1 MVATARPS
9 PTPPRAYIFPPFGEE
24 TIENGVRLMVCPIPK
39 LPLITLLVVVDSGA
53 AVDPK
58 GKEGLA
64 RLTAKSLVEGT
75 PGRSG
80 IELSEI
86 LEGLGTSLE
95 SGADWDSSVL
105 KTTFLA
111 EHLDRVLPLVCE
123 ALTGPT
129 FPERELQR
137 LKAERIADLVQI
149 ESEPRALADQKFET
163 FLYSAESRY
172 SIPSGGSERS
182 VSALTR
188 EDLVQFH
195 AQRYAPASTT
205 VIAVGDVTLE
215 ALQSRLHATL
225 GDWNSPSGGDSA
237 PRNTIASSGRTVR
250 IVDKTD
256 APQSELRVG
265 HGGLERKHP
274 DYFPAVVM
282 NAVLGGLFGSRIN
295 LNLREAHG
303 YTYGASS
310 YFDWRKE
317 AGPFVISTAVQTE
330 VTGAALKE
338 IFLEIDRIRAEEIT
352 ESELSLAKEYL
363 DGVFPIRYETTAS
376 IAAALANMRIY
387 GLPRNYYDTYRER
400 IRRVS
405 SADVLRAARSHVQPE
420 QMQVVIVGNTAALR
434 GSVEE
439 SRIGPV
445 QVASD

>member
-1 MVATARPS
+1 
-9 PTPPRAYIFPPFGEE
+9 
-24 TIENGVRLMVCPIPK
+24 
-39 LPLITLLVVVDSGA
+39 
-53 AVDPK
+53 
-58 GKEGLA
+58 
-64 RLTAKSLVEGT
+64 
-75 PGRSG
+75 
-80 IELSEI
+80 
-86 LEGLGTSLE
+86 
-95 SGADWDSSVL
+95 
-105 KTTFLA
+105 
-111 EHLDRVLPLVCE
+111 
-123 ALTGPT
+123 
-129 FPERELQR
+129 
-137 LKAERIADLVQI
+137 
-149 ESEPRALADQKFET
+149 
-163 FLYSAESRY
+163 
-172 SIPSGGSERS
+172 
-182 VSALTR
+182 
-188 EDLVQFH
+188 
-195 AQRYAPASTT
+195 
-205 VIAVGDVTLE
+205 
-215 ALQSRLHATL
+215 
-225 GDWNSPSGGDSA
+225 
-237 PRNTIASSGRTVR
+237 VR

>member
-1 MVATARPS
+1 MVAVARPRQAA
-9 PTPPRAYIFPPFGEE
+9 PRAYSFPPFGEE
-24 TIENGVRLMVCPIPK
+24 VLENGIRLMVCPIPK
-39 LPLITLLVVVDSGA
+39 LPLITLLVVINSGA
-53 AVDPK
+53 AADPK

-75 PGRSG
+75 PGKSG
-80 IELSEI
+80 IDLSGI

-111 EHLDRVLPLVCE
+111 EHLDRVLPLLCE
-123 ALTGPT
+123 VLIRPT

-149 ESEPRALADQKFET
+149 ESEPRALADQKFEA

-172 SIPSGGSERS
+172 SIPSGGSHGS
-182 VSALTR
+182 ISALAR

-205 VIAVGDVTLE
+205 VIAVGDITLE
-215 ALQSRLHATL
+215 ELQPRLRARL
-225 GDWNSPSGGDSA
+225 GNWNFPAKGGSP
-237 PRNTIASSGRTVR
+237 PRNILASVGRTVR

-265 HGGLERKHP
+265 HAGLERIHP

-310 YFDWRKE
+310 YFDWRRD

-338 IFLEIDRIRAEEIT
+338 IFLEIDRIRAEEIM

-363 DGVFPIRYETTAS
+363 DGVFPIRYETTGS

-387 GLPRNYYDTYRER
+387 GLPRDYYDTYREN

-405 SADVLRAARSHVQPE
+405 SAEVLCAARSHVQPE

-439 SRIGPV
+439 LRIGPIE
-445 QVASD
+445 VASD